1 MPKPL
6 WTVLTV
12 ALFAYAVYVCL
23 LIDRRRYADWAV
35 LGMVLLTFITF
46 FGALAVHLF
55 LLADR
60 RRGMR

>member
-35 LGMVLLTFITF
+35 LGMVLLTFIPL